1 MKNRLLKLILGGL
14 AVFGT
19 VVSAETTA
27 SGQQNCNIPDCCAN
41 TDADHIKVRFLG
53 TGAAD
58 WNGKDERGEH
68 RRWSSILVDDK
79 VLVDFTPS
87 DEDMLPDG
95 FRAETILYTHSH
107 GDHYNPEAALKIG
120 VKKVYCGDS
129 WAERCKSDFAKTA
142 ARLGVDAPEI
152 TALKQQEEVT
162 VDGVTFKALPA
173 NHCTGDLQEQAL
185 IYLMIKGD
193 CRVLYATDTGGI
205 PANAARGGQFGVDGL
220 DRKFWKPLNGL
231 IMEATMGLGEVENF
245 RIFSHSCVDDVLHT
259 YNVLKKTHC
268 YKPADG
274 VPVYLTHLARTLHG
288 TQAELDSMLPAPLKA
303 AYDGLEVIFYGVNQ

>member
-1 MKNRLLKLILGGL
+1 MKNIQLSSVLLGMTVIGMAL
-14 AVFGT
+14 AGEPAAFGQDACGNQ
-19 VVSAETTA
+19 V
-27 SGQQNCNIPDCCAN
+27 CCGIS
-41 TDADHIKVRFLG
+41 DGDHIKVRFIG

-58 WNGKDERGEH
+58 WNGPDNRGEH

-87 DEDMLPDG
+87 DVDMLPEG
-95 FRAETILYTHSH
+95 FEPETILYTHSH
-107 GDHYNPEAALKIG
+107 GDHYNSEAALKIG
-120 VKKVYCGDS
+120 IKRVYCGSS
-129 WAERCKSDFAKTA
+129 WVERCRNDFSRA
-142 ARLGVDAPEI
+142 ASRLGLQAPEGI
-152 TALKQQEEVT
+152 GLEQQEEVT

-185 IYLMIKGD
+185 IYLMIKGH

-220 DRKFWKPLNGL
+220 DRKYWKPLNGL

-259 YNVLKKTHC
+259 VNVLKKTHC
-268 YKPADG
+268 YEPAEG

-288 TQAELDSMLPAPLKA
+288 TQAELDASLPEPLKA
-303 AYDGLEVIFYGVNQ
+303 AYDGLEVIF

>member
-1 MKNRLLKLILGGL
+1 MKMKSRLLKVILGGIAAFG
-14 AVFGT
+14 AVL
-19 VVSAETTA
+19 SAENTA
-27 SGQQNCNIPDCCAN
+27 FGQQDCSMRDCCSAPA
-41 TDADHIKVRFLG
+41 ADHIKVRFLG

-87 DEDMLPDG
+87 DEDMLPEG
-95 FRAETILYTHSH
+95 FVPETILYTHSH
-107 GDHYNPEAALKIG
+107 GDHYNSEAALKIG
-120 VKKVYCGDS
+120 VKRVYCGAS
-129 WAERCKSDFAKTA
+129 WVERCRRDYARTA
-142 ARLGVDAPEI
+142 ERLGVKVPEI
-152 TALKQQEEVT
+152 IGLEQQEEVT

-185 IYLMIKGD
+185 IYLMIKGN

-220 DRKFWKPLNGL
+220 DRALWKPLNGL

-259 YNVLKKTHC
+259 LNVLKKTHC
-268 YKPADG
+268 YEPREG

-288 TQAELDSMLPAPLKA
+288 TQADLDRELPAPLKA
-303 AYDGLEVIFYGVNQ
+303 AYDGLEVIF

>member
-1 MKNRLLKLILGGL
+1 MKNRLFSSILCIIAAAGMMASGETAAFGQSNCGGL
-14 AVFGT
+14 GCCGA
-19 VVSAETTA
+19 TA
-27 SGQQNCNIPDCCAN
+27 G
-41 TDADHIKVRFLG
+41 DHIKVRFIG

-58 WNGKDERGEH
+58 WNGPDERGEH

-87 DEDMLPDG
+87 DMDMLPEG
-95 FRAETILYTHSH
+95 FKAETIFYTHSH

-120 VKKVYCGDS
+120 LKRVYCGSTWVSRCRGDF
-129 WAERCKSDFAKTA
+129 ERTA
-142 ARLGVDAPEI
+142 ARLGVQAPEVI
-152 TALKQQEEVT
+152 GLAQQEEVT

-173 NHCTGDLQEQAL
+173 NHCTGDLHEQAL

-220 DRKFWKPLNGL
+220 DRKLWKPLNGL
-231 IMEATMGLGEVENF
+231 IMEATMGMGEVENF

-259 YNVLKKTHC
+259 VNVLKKTHC
-268 YKPADG
+268 YEPAEG
-274 VPVYLTHLARTLHG
+274 VHVYLTHLARTLHG
-288 TQAELDSMLPAPLKA
+288 TQAELDATLPEPLKA
-303 AYDGLEVIFYGVNQ
+303 AYDGLEVVF